1 MRVALYGG
9 GVSRC
14 LLIDI
19 HACPARTKR
28 QRRRHLAH
36 MRQHPACVELR
47 EAQEEAARVVQG
59 VFRGEAARA
68 ALPPGGMP
76 WWASVA
82 HAARAFGETGVP
94 LLGYHAAP
102 DELELVDSDGE
113 ALGEDELEL
122 FDSDE
127 DDDADY

>member
-1 MRVALYGG
+1 MWSHLTYG
-9 GVSRC
+9 R
-14 LLIDI
+14 LFR
-19 HACPARTKR
+19 PASTRR

-36 MRQHPACVELR
+36 MRWHPACAELR
-47 EAQEEAARVVQG
+47 EAQEEAARVIQG

-68 ALPPGGMP
+68 DPAPGGMP

-102 DELELVDSDGE
+102 SAELELVDSDGE

-127 DDDADY
+127 DNDADY